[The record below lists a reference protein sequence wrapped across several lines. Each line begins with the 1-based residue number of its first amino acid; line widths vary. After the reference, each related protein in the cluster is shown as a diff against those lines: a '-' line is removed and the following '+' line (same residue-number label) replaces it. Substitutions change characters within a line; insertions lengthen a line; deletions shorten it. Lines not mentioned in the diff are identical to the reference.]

1 MTMRNDGLIKTFI
14 AATAIARYS
23 VVKLDSAEKSVALAT
38 AASDPLIG
46 VLSNPRDMAQ
56 GSRVDVIF
64 SGIAEVLAGGT
75 LTKGAWVT
83 VNTSGQVV
91 AAAASDERIG
101 RALEAANASGDII
114 AIEINKN

>member
-23 VVKLDSAEKSVALAT
+23 VVKLDSADKSVALAT
-38 AASDPLIG
+38 AKTDPLIG

-64 SGIAEVLAGGT
+64 SGIAEVRAGGT
-75 LTKGAWVT
+75 VTKGQWVT
-83 VNTSGQVV
+83 VDTSGRVV
-91 AAAASDERIG
+91 AASTTEERIG
-101 RALEAANASGDII
+101 RALEAANSADDII